1 MMGLPRSTYYSALKS
16 LPEVQEQKDLALKDQ
31 IEQVRLTFPCYGYR
45 MLHRHFL
52 REGLRIND
60 KRIRRVVRKY
70 GLFPVFWGKKFKVQT
85 TQSDHNLPVFP
96 NLLKGV
102 KETAVNQVW
111 VADITYIRILTCFV
125 YLAAIL
131 DRFSRKVIGWAISK
145 RLDRELSLQT
155 LKMALEERNPPPGCI
170 HHSDRGVQYA
180 CWDYVSLLQAKGLRI
195 SMSRTGNPYDNA
207 HAESF
212 FKTLKYEEV
221 HLFNYETFEEVLQR
235 LPYFIEEVYNKK
247 RLHSSIGYLPPEEFE
262 RHAASQPMTEIA
274 VKPILFLE

>member
-1 MMGLPRSTYYSALKS
+1 MNLSRSTYYHQFKKTSGF
-16 LPEVQEQKDLALKDQ
+16 QEEKDLALREK
-31 IEQVRLTFPCYGYR
+31 IEQVRLDFPCSGYR
-45 MLHRHFL
+45 TLRRYFL
-52 REGLRIND
+52 REGTRINE

-70 GLFPVFWGKKFKVQT
+70 GLFPVLWRKKFKVQT
-85 TQSDHNLPVFP
+85 TQSDHTLPVFP
-96 NLLKGV
+96 NHLQGV

-111 VADITYIRILTCFV
+111 VADITYIRISACFV

-131 DRFSRKVIGWAISK
+131 DRFSRKVIGWAVSK
-145 RLDRELSLQT
+145 RLDRELSLEA
-155 LKMALEERNPPPGCI
+155 LRMALEQRNPSVGCI

-180 CWDYVSLLQAKGLRI
+180 CWDYVNLLQEKGFKV
-195 SMSRTGNPYDNA
+195 SMSRKGNPYDNA

-247 RLHSSIGYLPPEEFE
+247 RLHSSIGYMPPEEFE
-262 RHAASQPMTEIA
+262 RQAASNPPTEIA
-274 VKPILFLE
+274 GKPILFLE

>member
-1 MMGLPRSTYYSALKS
+1 MKLSRSTYYSQFKNRSELQEQEDQALKG
-16 LPEVQEQKDLALKDQ
+16 K
-31 IEQVRLTFPCYGYR
+31 IEEVRLDFPGYGYR
-45 MLHRHFL
+45 RLHRHFE
-52 REGLRIND
+52 REGKRINE

-70 GLFPVFWGKKFKVQT
+70 GLFAVVWKTFKVQT
-85 TQSDHNLPVFP
+85 TQSDHDLPVFP
-96 NLLKGV
+96 NLLEGIEV
-102 KETAVNQVW
+102 TALNQVW
-111 VADITYIRILTCFV
+111 VADITYIRILSCFV

-131 DRFSRKVIGWAISK
+131 DRFSRKVIGWAVSK
-145 RLDRELSLQT
+145 RLDRELSLSA
-155 LKMALEERNPPPGCI
+155 LRMALEQRNPPPGCI

-180 CWDYVSLLQAKGLRI
+180 CWDYVELLQTKGLRI

-247 RLHSSIGYLPPEEFE
+247 RLHSSLGYMPPEEFE
-262 RHAASQPMTEIA
+262 AKQSL
-274 VKPILFLE
+274 KPIAGKPVLYTE

>member
-1 MMGLPRSTYYSALKS
+1 MMEIPRSTYYSALKS
-16 LPEVQEQKDLALKDQ
+16 SRETQEQKDQSLKDL
-31 IEQVRLTFPCYGYR
+31 IEKVRLIFPYYGYR
-45 MLHRHFL
+45 KLYKHFL
-52 REGLRIND
+52 REGLRINA

-70 GLFPVFWGKKFKVQT
+70 GLFPIYWMKKFKVQT
-85 TQSDHNLPVFP
+85 TQSDHDLPVFP
-96 NLLKGV
+96 NLLKGL
-102 KETAVNQVW
+102 KETAINQVW

-131 DRFSRKVIGWAISK
+131 DRFSRKVIGWAISR
-145 RLDRELSLQT
+145 RLDREISLQA
-155 LKMALEERNPPPGCI
+155 LKMALEERKPPEGCI

-180 CWDYVSLLQAKGLRI
+180 CWDYVSLLQAKGLRV

-247 RLHSSIGYLPPEEFE
+247 RLHSSLGYLPPEEFE
-262 RHAASQPMTEIA
+262 RHVVSRPLTEIA
-274 VKPILFLE
+274 VKPILNLE